1 MASANEQVVHL
12 DDANI
17 DVTVSLTYGDLLAVE
32 DAGNATIQFD
42 TETRERKL
50 DGSYLSARRTAMLSS
65 IPKGITLDAI
75 KQLSPK
81 DGQKLA
87 AAVDTVYA
95 EATAVNDPES
105 PKGSI
110 SKKR

>member
-17 DVTVSLTYGDLLAVE
+17 DVTLSFTYGDMLAIE
-32 DAGNATIQFD
+32 DAGNAAIKFNA
-42 TETRERKL
+42 ETNERQI
-50 DGSYLSARRTAMLSS
+50 DGTYISARRTAMLSS
-65 IPKGITLDAI
+65 IPKGLPFDAI

-87 AAVDTVYA
+87 AAVDALFA

-105 PKGSI
+105 PKGAV